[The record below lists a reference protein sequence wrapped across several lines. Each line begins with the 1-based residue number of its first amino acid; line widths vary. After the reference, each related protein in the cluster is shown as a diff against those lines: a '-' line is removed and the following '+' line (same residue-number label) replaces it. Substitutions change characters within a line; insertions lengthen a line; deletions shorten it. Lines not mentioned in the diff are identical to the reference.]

1 MKDYYSILEIPKTAA
16 QEEIKKAYRKLARK
30 YHPDINKES
39 GAEDKFKEINEA
51 YGILGDEASRNKY
64 DAKLNN
70 NFTSNTSKA
79 SKTKTGRK
87 ETSNGTIEFDNIEE
101 SFENFFGFN
110 PKTKEKVLK
119 KEKSKNPLDT
129 TDMFEKFFGVGKK

>member
-1 MKDYYSILEIPKTAA
+1 MKDYYSTLKVTQNAS

-51 YGILGDEASRNKY
+51 YGVLGDEVSRNKY

-70 NFTSNTSKA
+70 NFTSTASNNSKA
-79 SKTKTGRK
+79 SRKKTSYGP
-87 ETSNGTIEFDNIEE
+87 IEFNNIEK
-101 SFENFFGFN
+101 SFEDFFGFN

-119 KEKSKNPLDT
+119 KEKKKNPLDT